1 MTADVVV
8 QIQGLSKKYDNRA
21 AVNSIDLSIF
31 RGECFGLLGPNGAGK
46 TTTLRMILGSTPPSS
61 GSLSVLGFDVPANAR
76 EMRAQIGVVPQHDNL
91 DPDFTVAENLRIY
104 GRYFRL
110 HSDVLEARI
119 KRLLV
124 FAALEAKANAGIGT
138 LSGGMRRRLILARA
152 LINDP
157 ALLILDEPTTGLDPQ
172 ARQYIWRQLRSLLSE
187 GKTIILTTHY
197 MEEAERLCSRLAVM
211 DNGRIVGAGSPTELI
226 QQQIE
231 PHVIEVHGLG
241 LDEWHEECGKPFA
254 LRSERAGETFFYY
267 AKDERLLIEALKKKP
282 QLHFLHRR
290 GNLEDVFIKLTGK
303 ELRDR

>member
-1 MTADVVV
+1 MTDDVVV
-8 QIQGLSKKYDNRA
+8 QGEKLSKIYADRTV
-21 AVNSIDLSIF
+21 VNGVDLTVY

-46 TTTLRMILGSTPPSS
+46 TTTLRMILGAIPLSS
-61 GSLSVLGFDVPANAR
+61 GSLSVLSFAVPDKAR
-76 EMRAQIGVVPQHDNL
+76 EMRAHLGVVPQHDNL

-104 GRYFRL
+104 GRYFGL
-110 HSDVLEARI
+110 PSDVLDARI
-119 KRLLV
+119 SRLLS
-124 FAALEAKANAGIGT
+124 FAALDAKANAGIGT

-197 MEEAERLCSRLAVM
+197 MEEAERLCTRLAIM
-211 DNGRIVGAGSPTELI
+211 DNGNIVGAGSPADLVS
-226 QQQIE
+226 QQIE
-231 PHVIEVHGLG
+231 PHVIEVYGAG
-241 LDEWHEECGKPFA
+241 LDEWHEQCGKLFA
-254 LRSERAGETFFYY
+254 RRAERAGETFFYY
-267 AKDERLLIEALKKKP
+267 ADDERPLIDALVKKP
-282 QLHFLHRR
+282 ELHFLHRR